1 MFLAEEKLPDPLC
14 GDIGKLI
21 SKLQVRTTWGQRE
34 QDLRA
39 QLVDRLAKQG
49 YVSLVGHPS
58 RYHLTLVGESCLYD
72 VPPNRRGKL
81 KVFRGK
87 RVRIVCVTSGR
98 FDRGLM
104 AGAVD

>member
-1 MFLAEEKLPDPLC
+1 MFHAEEKLPDPLR
-14 GDIGKLI
+14 GDIGELI
-21 SKLQVRTTWGQRE
+21 GQLIARTTWGQRE
-34 QDLRA
+34 QALRA
-39 QLVDRLAKQG
+39 QLVDRLAKHG

-58 RYHLTLVGESCLYD
+58 RYHLMLVGESCLYE

-81 KVFRGK
+81 NVFRG
-87 RVRIVCVTSGR
+87 RRIRIVCVTSGR

>member
-1 MFLAEEKLPDPLC
+1 MFLAEEKLPDPLR

-21 SKLQVRTTWGQRE
+21 SELQARIAWGQRE

-49 YVSLVGHPS
+49 YVSFVGHPG
-58 RYHLTLVGESCLYD
+58 RYHLTVVGESCLYD
-72 VPPNRRGKL
+72 VPQNRRGTL
-81 KVFRGK
+81 KVFRGE
-87 RVRIVCVTSGR
+87 RIRMVCVTSGR

-104 AGAVD
+104 AGVID

>member
-1 MFLAEEKLPDPLC
+1 MFLAEEKLPDPLR

-21 SKLQVRTTWGQRE
+21 GELQARTTWGQRE

-58 RYHLTLVGESCLYD
+58 RYHLTLVAESCLYD
-72 VPPNRRGKL
+72 VPPNRRGIL

-87 RVRIVCVTSGR
+87 RIRIVCVNSGR

-104 AGAVD
+104 AGVID